1 MAQFLIDQIRIIG
14 IKPHQVAQVGEAGL
28 VHADEID
35 GSILPGADDPPVHV
49 HVIHPDGKATIQLDG
64 ATTNSGVPGAV
75 LVQAK
80 AWVALNAAA
89 IRAEWDRMNNP
100 STR

>member
-1 MAQFLIDQIRIIG
+1 MEKLFLYHVVMGKIHTASNWIIRVQG
-14 IKPHQVAQVGEAGL
+14 NEH
-28 VHADEID
+28 
-35 GSILPGADDPPVHV
+35 PPVHV